1 MDQNAER
8 PQSEARPARRRRA
21 ERKKETPP
29 SSDFIYALA
38 STEPGEN
45 GLPQLTKKLVDE
57 PEAVLEAHLT
67 REVLI
72 APIVGQVPVVPNKVI
87 PDRGLA
93 SLSWPG
99 LFLARSAACRFGHRW
114 CRAGWDSGLYVLP
127 VIALPNKGY
136 LCTVLF
142 KSEMHAPSRV
152 GQHAVG
158 GMVIYR
164 YSTFILSHDST
175 ALPQR
180 S

>member
-67 REVLI
+67 RVPYYRLQKCIVSVEKENGSIKLI
-72 APIVGQVPVVPNKVI
+72 GEPA
-87 PDRGLA
+87 
-93 SLSWPG
+93 
-99 LFLARSAACRFGHRW
+99 
-114 CRAGWDSGLYVLP
+114 
-127 VIALPNKGY
+127 
-136 LCTVLF
+136 
-142 KSEMHAPSRV
+142 
-152 GQHAVG
+152 
-158 GMVIYR
+158 
-164 YSTFILSHDST
+164 
-175 ALPQR
+175 
-180 S
+180 